1 MPASRPKASGTRLAF
16 SNGNPHPRTL
26 HAGTYSGLW
35 SLRKGPHHG
44 GPGPAPPASAFR
56 LSSRPLPP
64 LALCRLH
71 CREHG
76 QRRLPARPLT
86 AQVLSSFPP
95 KRDEEGHR
103 PSFVRCSSLD
113 QPAGSK
119 GRVPPGWCASCP
131 FETACGEARLPGE
144 GAGASGKGTQ
154 GLPGKGAKASGRG
167 GQGFRERGPGLPEKG
182 AKASG
187 KGGRGPLLLSPWA
200 GRCGA
205 SRFGSATFR
214 RWEASP
220 SLSSLSLHI
229 TFLQTFLV
237 PRVTANRQ
245 THEPAL
251 I

>member
-1 MPASRPKASGTRLAF
+1 MQP
-16 SNGNPHPRTL
+16 
-26 HAGTYSGLW
+26 
-35 SLRKGPHHG
+35 GPHHG

-56 LSSRPLPP
+56 LSSRPVPP

-95 KRDEEGHR
+95 KRDGEEGHR

-154 GLPGKGAKASGRG
+154 GLPGKGVKASGRG
-167 GQGFRERGPGLPEKG
+167 GQGFRERGPGPTSPVTLGRTVRGITVWERHFQEVGSFTFPEQPFSSCHLP
-182 AKASG
+182 S
-187 KGGRGPLLLSPWA
+187 
-200 GRCGA
+200 
-205 SRFGSATFR
+205 
-214 RWEASP
+214 
-220 SLSSLSLHI
+220 
-229 TFLQTFLV
+229 
-237 PRVTANRQ
+237 
-245 THEPAL
+245 
-251 I
+251 

>member
-1 MPASRPKASGTRLAF
+1 MQP
-16 SNGNPHPRTL
+16 
-26 HAGTYSGLW
+26 
-35 SLRKGPHHG
+35 GPHHG

-95 KRDEEGHR
+95 KRDGEEGHR

-154 GLPGKGAKASGRG
+154 GLPGKGAKASGKWGWGFRKRGPRLPGKGAKASGKG
-167 GQGFRERGPGLPEKG
+167 GQGFRERGPGPTSPVTLGRTVRGITVWERHFQEVGSFTFPEQPFSSCHLP
-182 AKASG
+182 S
-187 KGGRGPLLLSPWA
+187 
-200 GRCGA
+200 
-205 SRFGSATFR
+205 
-214 RWEASP
+214 
-220 SLSSLSLHI
+220 
-229 TFLQTFLV
+229 
-237 PRVTANRQ
+237 
-245 THEPAL
+245 
-251 I
+251 